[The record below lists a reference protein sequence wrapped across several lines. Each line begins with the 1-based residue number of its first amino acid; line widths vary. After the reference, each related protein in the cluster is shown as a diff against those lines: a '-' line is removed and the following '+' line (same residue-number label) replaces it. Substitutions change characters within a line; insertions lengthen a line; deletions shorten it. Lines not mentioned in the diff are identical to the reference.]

1 MRGHVGRAT
10 GRWNPLSGPRSSLTK
25 MTIARHRF
33 AAQDDSPILLI
44 QGRDDTVVPFEQS
57 AKMADALKDAGK
69 PFRRVD

>member
-1 MRGHVGRAT
+1 
-10 GRWNPLSGPRSSLTK
+10 

-44 QGRDDTVVPFEQS
+44 QGHDSVVAPFEQS